1 MARDVEVTMDV
12 VVKMMVAVVDIGMI
26 MVVIVTLV
34 LLEQIAMTLAKEL
47 KRLVNGSVNA
57 VNLETIVNLNC
68 HAT

>member
-12 VVKMMVAVVDIGMI
+12 VVEMMVAVVDIGMI
-26 MVVIVTLV
+26 MVVIITLV
-34 LLEQIAMTLAKEL
+34 LLEKIAMTLAKEL
-47 KRLVNGSVNA
+47 KRLVDGSVNA

>member
-1 MARDVEVTMDV
+1 MDM

-47 KRLVNGSVNA
+47 KWLVNGSVNA

>member
-47 KRLVNGSVNA
+47 KWLVNGSVNA